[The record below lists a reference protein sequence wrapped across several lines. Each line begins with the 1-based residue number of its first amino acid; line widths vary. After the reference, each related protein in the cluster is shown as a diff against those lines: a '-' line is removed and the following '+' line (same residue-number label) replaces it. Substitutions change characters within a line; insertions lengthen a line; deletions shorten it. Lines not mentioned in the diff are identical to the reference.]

1 MAIKN
6 GDFIRLEFTGKVKE
20 TGDVFDTTNE
30 EVANEAGILI
40 ENKEYVPIPII
51 VGGNHLLKA
60 IDEAAVGMDVGQS
73 KELEVSPEND
83 FGERD
88 PKLIQLIPMK
98 EFKKQGMN
106 PYVGMELSSEGHK
119 GRVLTI
125 NGGRVKVDFNPELAG
140 KTLEYSIVISEI
152 IEETEEKIKGMIQL
166 HYSYPNMDLDKTE
179 IKIDG
184 DKVSIKL
191 DEITK
196 FDQKS
201 YMDVTFARFK
211 ISKDIW
217 DNMDFEKVEF
227 VDEFEKSVEE
237 DEEQSST
244 KEQDSNTNT
253 NTNTNNNNNNTNESN
268 NKSNNDESEE

>member
-6 GDFIRLEFTGKVKE
+6 GDFVKLEFTGKIKE

-30 EVANEAGILI
+30 EVAKEAGILV
-40 ENKEYVPIPII
+40 ENKEYGPIPIV

-60 IDEAAVGMDVGQS
+60 IDEAVIDMDVGDS
-73 KELEVSPEND
+73 KEIEVSPKD
-83 FGERD
+83 GFGERD
-88 PKLIQLIPMK
+88 PNLIQLIPMK
-98 EFKKQGMN
+98 EFKKQGMT
-106 PYVGMELSSEGHK
+106 PHVGMELTAEGQK

-125 NGGRVKVDFNPELAG
+125 NGGRVKVDFNHDLAG
-140 KTLEYSIVISEI
+140 KTLEYSIVISDI
-152 IEETEEKIKGMIQL
+152 IEDDEEKIKSMIQL

-191 DEITK
+191 DEITR

-201 YMDVTFARFK
+201 YMDVTFARFR
-211 ISKDIW
+211 IAKDIW

-227 VDEFEKSVEE
+227 VDEFEKKIEE
-237 DEEQSST
+237 GE
-244 KEQDSNTNT
+244 EQDSD
-253 NTNTNNNNNNTNESN
+253 
-268 NKSNNDESEE
+268 NKEESEE

>member
-6 GDFIRLEFTGKVKE
+6 GDFIKLEFTGKIKE

-30 EVANEAGILI
+30 EIAKESGILV
-40 ENKEYVPIPII
+40 ENKEYGPIPIA

-60 IDEAAVGMDVGQS
+60 IDEAVIGLDVGES
-73 KELEVSPEND
+73 KEIEVSPKD
-83 FGERD
+83 GFGERD
-88 PKLIQLIPMK
+88 SNLIQLIPMK
-98 EFKKQGMN
+98 EFKKQGMT
-106 PYVGMELSSEGHK
+106 PHVGMELTSEGHK
-119 GRVLTI
+119 GRVLTVS
-125 NGGRVKVDFNPELAG
+125 GGRVKVDFNHDLAG
-140 KTLEYSIVISEI
+140 KNLEYSIVISDI
-152 IEETEEKIKGMIQL
+152 IEDDEEKIKSMIQL

-191 DEITK
+191 DEITR

-201 YMDVTFARFK
+201 YMDVTFARFR

-227 VDEFEKSVEE
+227 VDAFEKKVEE
-237 DEEQSST
+237 AEDNSSDE
-244 KEQDSNTNT
+244 
-253 NTNTNNNNNNTNESN
+253 NN
-268 NKSNNDESEE
+268 ESEENN